1 VDTEMDVNLI
11 GLNPKILND
20 IYLDVEVEENMS

>member
-11 GLNPKILND
+11 GLNPKIIND